1 MWLVLSLFSALFQV
15 LRNMMM
21 KHLGHALDDT
31 INVWGRFTFLLPFAG
46 LLVLVKGIPHIHEG
60 FWLVGL
66 LFGVIQTLAT
76 LSLSKALKE
85 SDISLVTP
93 LWKISLI
100 LLVVWGF
107 FGLGET
113 PSLTGV
119 IGVVISMVG
128 VYLLN
133 VKQASISFWAP
144 IVAITKD
151 RGQLYTLAAAMGY
164 APAVVLIK
172 KMALLSDPAFA
183 VLVGYVFG
191 FALITPYTIYK
202 SAKHFPQ
209 VRKFWKSFLGL
220 GAFGTLATLFGT
232 TAYTMTITAY
242 VEAVKQ
248 VEILFALLIGYFFFQ
263 ESATIRAVWLGAM
276 VMLMGL
282 VLLNLGG

>member
-1 MWLVLSLFSALFQV
+1 MWFVLSLFSALFQV

-46 LLVLVKGIPHIHEG
+46 LGVLVKGIPPIQEG
-60 FWLVGL
+60 FWLVSL
-66 LFGVIQTLAT
+66 LFGVTQTLAT

-100 LLVVWGF
+100 LLVAWGF
-107 FGLGET
+107 LCLGET
-113 PSLTGV
+113 PSLTGL

-133 VKQASISFWAP
+133 VKQASISLWAP
-144 IVAITKD
+144 IVALMKD
-151 RGQLYTLAAAMGY
+151 RGQLWTLAAAMGY

-183 VLVGYVFG
+183 VFMGYLFGSVLV
-191 FALITPYTIYK
+191 TPYTLYQ

-209 VRKFWKSFLGL
+209 VRKFWKSFIGL
-220 GAFGTLATLFGT
+220 GAFSALATLFGT
-232 TAYTMTITAY
+232 TAYTLTISAY
-242 VEAVKQ
+242 VESVKQ
-248 VEILFALLIGYFFFQ
+248 VEILLALLIGYFFFQ
-263 ESATIRAVWLGAM
+263 EGATIRAVWLGAM

-282 VLLNLGG
+282 VLLNLGA